1 MEPSEPLQAARRQA
15 VLESLAVVEPDEAQ
29 ARFRRLL
36 EAGSGSFN
44 EWDERFAR
52 FIAEHRGHTL
62 LGGTAGDDIDFVFC
76 PEARAGFWVVHR
88 ATLRGKGFFMES
100 DVERLMGLAREK
112 ALVPA

>member
-1 MEPSEPLQAARRQA
+1 MESSELLQRARRQA
-15 VLESLAVVEPDEAQ
+15 ILESLAVVEPDAAQ

-36 EAGSGSFN
+36 EAGSGSLN

-52 FIAEHRGHTL
+52 FIAEHRGQTL
-62 LGGTAGDDIDFVFC
+62 LGGTAGDDIHFIFS
-76 PEARAGFWVVHR
+76 PEARAGFWVVNR

-100 DVERLMGLAREK
+100 DVARLMSLAREK